1 MGRILL
7 ALTLLMFSF
16 TAMASTLEQF
26 QPYQLEN
33 SISVDDVGINHIGTG
48 SESEVEIFQP
58 GIAYIGGGGSGG
70 VTASLEHSD
79 NHMPITATAFH
90 LEDPGLRSHNVSTV

>member
-1 MGRILL
+1 MRRILW
-7 ALTLLMFSF
+7 AIPLLMFSLF
-16 TAMASTLEQF
+16 AMASTPEKS

-33 SISVDDVGINHIGTG
+33 SITVDDVGINHIGAG

-58 GIAYIGGGGSGG
+58 GIVSIGGGGSGG

-79 NHMPITATAFH
+79 NHLSIIAIAFH
-90 LEDPGLRSHNVSTV
+90 LEDPGLRSH